1 MFGLWVRY
9 NSTIRLIMNMKRKT
23 IEVDRIRI
31 ECIICW
37 LTLGYQKDKRKGIID
52 ILSFILCESGQY
64 NGYRFIDTKAVLDG
78 TGDETQR
85 IYF

>member
-1 MFGLWVRY
+1 M
-9 NSTIRLIMNMKRKT
+9 TKRKT

-31 ECIICW
+31 ECNNM
-37 LTLGYQKDKRKGIID
+37 LAHPGLSKDKRKGIID

-64 NGYRFIDTKAVLDG
+64 NGYQFIDTKAVLAG

>member
-1 MFGLWVRY
+1 M
-9 NSTIRLIMNMKRKT
+9 TKRKT

-31 ECIICW
+31 ECNHM
-37 LTLGYQKDKRKGIID
+37 LAHPGFSKDKRKGIID
-52 ILSFILCESGQY
+52 ILSLILCESGQY

-78 TGDETQR
+78 TGDETPR